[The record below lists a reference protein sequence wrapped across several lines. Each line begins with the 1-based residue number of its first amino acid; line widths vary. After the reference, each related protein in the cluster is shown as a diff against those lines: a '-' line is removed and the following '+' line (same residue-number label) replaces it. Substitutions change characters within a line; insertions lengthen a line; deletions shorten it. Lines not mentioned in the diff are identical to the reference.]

1 MNSSSDFGYGK
12 LLAKLQKQEESG
24 ELYRELVEPSR
35 EVYFSGPLK
44 QPFAKEEFAR
54 RQPELRAWAEFW
66 RRGLPTGSRSQA
78 PLWEIEEKTIRYMG
92 RQSIPGRVVLR
103 KAGMALR
110 ILGLEDKADWF
121 RKAYGRVL
129 EELPQLREWF
139 FARQRLIYAQ
149 QFYPGLLAI
158 GRYLLAHPGERYLRE
173 YDIPGID
180 TKFLE
185 HHGRLFREL
194 YNALYPE
201 IPAENAAELHKQL
214 AIRPLPAANIC
225 VRILDGAVS
234 CCGLR
239 EFFLSPQMLAG
250 LQLPLRRVFIVEN
263 KMNVYTFPA
272 VKDSLLLGGAGY
284 DILEAAREASWLQD
298 CQEIW
303 YWGDLDSHGFD
314 ILSQLRDRIPRLR
327 SLLMDRAAIQAA
339 SAMAVTDTGDCAA
352 IPKNLS
358 VEEKSAWQLLRQRKW
373 RIEQERLDK
382 GLVVRALAAAAL
394 E

>member
-1 MNSSSDFGYGK
+1 MNNSSDFGYGK
-12 LLAKLQKQEESG
+12 LLEKLQKQEKSG

-44 QPFAKEEFAR
+44 PPFAKDEFAR
-54 RQPELRAWAEFW
+54 RQPELQAWAAFW
-66 RRGLPTGSRSQA
+66 RRRLPPGSHSLE

-92 RQSIPGRVVLR
+92 RQSLPGRVILREARMVLR
-103 KAGMALR
+103 MLGMEA
-110 ILGLEDKADWF
+110 KADWF
-121 RKAYGRVL
+121 QEAYCRIR
-129 EELPQLREWF
+129 EELPSLKEWF
-139 FARQRLIYAQ
+139 FARQHLIYAQ
-149 QFYPGLLAI
+149 QFYPALLAV
-158 GRYLLAHPGERYLRE
+158 GKYLLTHPGEKYLRE
-173 YDIPGID
+173 YEIPGID

-201 IPAENAAELHKQL
+201 RGVENAAQLHKQL
-214 AIRPLPAANIC
+214 AIRPLPTADIC
-225 VRILDGAVS
+225 VRILDADVS

-239 EFFLSPQMLAG
+239 EFFLSPQMLDR
-250 LQLPLRRVFIVEN
+250 LKLPLRRVFIVEN

-284 DILEAAREASWLQD
+284 DILEAATAASWLPD
-298 CQEIW
+298 CPEVW
-303 YWGDLDSHGFD
+303 YWGDLDSHGFA
-314 ILSQLRDRIPRLR
+314 ILSQLRDRIPQLR
-327 SLLMDRAAIQAA
+327 SLLMDRSTIRAAA
-339 SAMAVTDTGDCAA
+339 AMAVPDTGDCAA

-358 VEEKSAWQLLRQRKW
+358 VEEKSAWQLLRQQKW

-382 GLVVRALAAAAL
+382 SLVVRALSAAAL